1 MQSLP
6 HSSALLALLILL
18 LPTFGLANDVCEF
31 RLGEK
36 TFNLHPLEK
45 PHSVVWVQE
54 LVPATIKTKTTFTI
68 DLCRPLHKLKG
79 VPAKEQ
85 CPLGTYSQ

>member
-1 MQSLP
+1 MRSLP
-6 HSSALLALLILL
+6 HSSALLASLILL
-18 LPTFGLANDVCEF
+18 LPTFGSANDVCEF
-31 RLGEK
+31 RLGGK
-36 TFNLHPLEK
+36 TYNLHPLEK

-54 LVPATIKTKTTFTI
+54 LYPPTIKTKTTFTI

-85 CPLGTYSQ
+85 CPSGTYSQ